1 MIYTSFNRIIQL
13 EYNDNKLKKRAKCF
27 PSILFS
33 FVNLYMYSY
42 VQLCTFDWNI
52 LFIDIIDIF

>member
-42 VQLCTFDWNI
+42 VQLCTFD
-52 LFIDIIDIF
+52 

>member
-33 FVNLYMYSY
+33 FVNLSY
-42 VQLCTFDWNI
+42 VHSI
-52 LFIDIIDIF
+52 EIFCL